1 MRYAGWLIA
10 LTLVS
15 ACGGQET
22 GPRTKTIGV
31 SLLDQTNDFFK
42 SLEAGLRKE
51 ASKHGYRLIVQSA
64 EADPTIQ
71 ARHLEDFV
79 TQGVDA
85 IIVTPCNSDTVYTNL
100 RDADRNKIP
109 VFTADIAAHKANIV
123 AHIASDNVQGGRKAG
138 ERMGKLLDGKG
149 EVLIIDHPTVSSVQ
163 DRTKG
168 FREALAK
175 YPGIKIVGSP
185 SAEGQRAKAQSVM
198 EDSLTVHPKL
208 RGVFAINDVSALGA
222 VRAIEAAERKDVVV
236 IGYDAVKE
244 AVAAIARG
252 GPFKASVRQDPEL
265 IGSTTIATIAK
276 HFAGEKFN
284 AFIPVDVGLID

>member
-10 LTLVS
+10 LCLVS
-15 ACGGQET
+15 ACGGEQT
-22 GPRTKTIGV
+22 GSETKTIGV

-51 ASKHGYRLIVQSA
+51 AAKHGYRLIVQSA

-79 TQGVDA
+79 TQQVDA
-85 IIVTPCNSDTVYTNL
+85 IVVTPCNSDTVYTNL
-100 RDADRNKIP
+100 RDAQRDRIP
-109 VFTADIAAHKANIV
+109 VFTADIAAHKAKIV

-138 ERMGKLLDGKG
+138 QRMGELLGGKG

-168 FREALAK
+168 FREALGAH
-175 YPGIKIVGSP
+175 PDIRIVGSP

-198 EDSLTVHPKL
+198 EDALTVHPKL
-208 RGVFAINDVSALGA
+208 NGVFAINDVSALGA
-222 VRAIEAAERKDVVV
+222 LRAIEAAGRTDMVV

-244 AVAAIARG
+244 AVAAIKRG
-252 GPFKASVRQDPEL
+252 GPFKASVKQDPEL

-276 HFAGEKFN
+276 HFAGEKFDP
-284 AFIPVDVGLID
+284 FIPVDVGLVD